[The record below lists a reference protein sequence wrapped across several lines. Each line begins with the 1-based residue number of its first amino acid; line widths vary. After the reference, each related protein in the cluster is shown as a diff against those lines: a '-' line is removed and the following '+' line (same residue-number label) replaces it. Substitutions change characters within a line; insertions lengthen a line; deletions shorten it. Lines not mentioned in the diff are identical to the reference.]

1 MKQTATKI
9 FNTVFSRFN
18 ITILLVLLQAGY
30 FALLVFRLSNYAE
43 WMHVTMAAL
52 GVATCIFIMWR
63 DYNPAYKISWMFFI
77 GLLPSLGVLC
87 YILFGDKRPT
97 RRMRNTLAPQE
108 KEHAHDLVQE
118 DSLDAIAGRRALGT
132 SDYIRKVSMSP
143 AWTDND
149 VKYYPLG
156 DDMFTDLL
164 EDIKGAKRFIF
175 LEYFIISE
183 GYAWRTVEEVLRQK
197 VAEGVDVRVIY
208 DDIGSMKTLPKNF
221 NKNLEKEGIKVITF
235 NAVLPLLSFAY
246 NNRDHRKIAVID
258 GNIGYTGGVNI
269 SD

>member
-108 KEHAHDLVQE
+108 KKHAADLVQE
-118 DSLDAIAGRRALGT
+118 ASVLMCMGAT
-132 SDYIRKVSMSP
+132 
-143 AWTDND
+143 
-149 VKYYPLG
+149 VKQLRHMVHIHPTLSE
-156 DDMFTDLL
+156 LL
-164 EDIKGAKRFIF
+164 LA
-175 LEYFIISE
+175 
-183 GYAWRTVEEVLRQK
+183 A
-197 VAEGVDVRVIY
+197 AE
-208 DDIGSMKTLPKNF
+208 
-221 NKNLEKEGIKVITF
+221 
-235 NAVLPLLSFAY
+235 A
-246 NNRDHRKIAVID
+246 
-258 GNIGYTGGVNI
+258 
-269 SD
+269 